1 MLGLQRG
8 SCLQCGGEQD
18 VAMCKVAPAR
28 LVTAWKHDF
37 EAANAKR
44 HKFIKQPKGSGGQAT
59 NGFLEHKVVWE
70 VSEIPGRCLVLP
82 ASCRMNADISYLE
95 IKDLL

>member
-1 MLGLQRG
+1 M
-8 SCLQCGGEQD
+8 
-18 VAMCKVAPAR
+18 AMCRVALAR

-44 HKFIKQPKGSGGQAT
+44 LKFIKQPKGSGGQAT
-59 NGFLEHKVVWE
+59 NGFLQHKVVWE
-70 VSEIPGRCLVLP
+70 ISEILGRCSVLP
-82 ASCRMNADISYLE
+82 ASCRMNADISYLG